1 MRIRGARNSVFA
13 SSKLVLRTHAM
24 YSGEKRIT
32 YFRGG
37 LPLGLPYTLSR
48 EPLRR
53 LAPFAW
59 LASLRSLASFFSR
72 LASPEHRSIRRRE
85 SRSRGSLRGARA
97 RLFSHA
103 LPRRST
109 GSSVG
114 EKADR
119 VARSAALAR
128 VFFLT
133 PCLAGA
139 PVHPSERRRIAW
151 LASLRSRASFF
162 SRLASPEPWR
172 RRALGRQVISS
183 NRVPRGLMA

>member
-1 MRIRGARNSVFA
+1 MRIRGARNSGLA

-32 YFRGG
+32 YFRGAS
-37 LPLGLPYTLSR
+37 PLGLPYTLSR

-85 SRSRGSLRGARA
+85 GGSRGSLPCARA

-103 LPRRST
+103 LPRRSL
-109 GSSVG
+109 GAG
-114 EKADR
+114 
-119 VARSAALAR
+119 ARSVAKL
-128 VFFLT
+128 FL
-133 PCLAGA
+133 
-139 PVHPSERRRIAW
+139 
-151 LASLRSRASFF
+151 
-162 SRLASPEPWR
+162 
-172 RRALGRQVISS
+172 S